1 MKERL
6 VRARGARV
14 GRVRVTSDLA
24 RAGLDVS
31 AVDGVGRV
39 VGSRGRSGGHS
50 VEARGGGAVVGGE
63 VGADG
68 VDGACD
74 GWREKEMGLIGSV
87 IGTVIRERER
97 GRESGWGGGPFRQS
111 TDRIR

>member
-1 MKERL
+1 M
-6 VRARGARV
+6 
-14 GRVRVTSDLA
+14 
-24 RAGLDVS
+24 
-31 AVDGVGRV
+31 
-39 VGSRGRSGGHS
+39 
-50 VEARGGGAVVGGE
+50 EARGGGAVVGGE

-74 GWREKEMGLIGSV
+74 GWRKKEMGLIGSV
-87 IGTVIRERER
+87 IGTVIRERERQRERGRERVREKRERERERER